1 MKVALITGAS
11 SGIGLVT
18 TVELARAGFVVLATM
33 RDVSRRGRLDDAL
46 RAAGQNAEIRELD
59 VTRHEMVPALI
70 DGVMAKHGRIDVLV
84 NNAGFAM
91 AGFAEDVSVAELRE
105 QFETNFF
112 GHVALTKAVLPVM
125 RAQQSGH
132 IIMISSI
139 SGRSAPAVLSSYAAS
154 KFALE
159 GWSESLRIECAPL
172 GIKVSLV
179 EPGAFATDIWE
190 RNRKIGEAAQSE
202 ASPHRERVVRIKE
215 RIDRGLRMGD
225 PVIVAR
231 LITRIAQDANP
242 RLRYLVGQ
250 DAHVQYWL
258 KAALPW
264 KLYERVVRKYLGI

>member
-112 GHVALTKAVLPVM
+112 GHVALTKGVLPVM
-125 RAQQSGH
+125 RAQQ
-132 IIMISSI
+132 
-139 SGRSAPAVLSSYAAS
+139 
-154 KFALE
+154 
-159 GWSESLRIECAPL
+159 
-172 GIKVSLV
+172 
-179 EPGAFATDIWE
+179 
-190 RNRKIGEAAQSE
+190 
-202 ASPHRERVVRIKE
+202 
-215 RIDRGLRMGD
+215 
-225 PVIVAR
+225 
-231 LITRIAQDANP
+231 
-242 RLRYLVGQ
+242 
-250 DAHVQYWL
+250 
-258 KAALPW
+258 
-264 KLYERVVRKYLGI
+264 

>member
-18 TVELARAGFVVLATM
+18 TVELARAGYAVVATM
-33 RDVSRRGRLDDAL
+33 RDVSRRGKLDDAL
-46 RAAGQNAEIRELD
+46 RAAGQGADVRELD
-59 VTRHEMVPALI
+59 VTRLDMMPALI
-70 DGVMAKHGRIDVLV
+70 DGVAATHGRIDVLV

-125 RAQQSGH
+125 RTQQSGH

-172 GIKVSLV
+172 SVKVSLV

-190 RNRKIGEAAQSE
+190 RNRKIGEVAQSE
-202 ASPHRERVVRIKE
+202 ASPNRALKN
-215 RIDRGLRMGD
+215 GS
-225 PVIVAR
+225 
-231 LITRIAQDANP
+231 IAD
-242 RLRYLVGQ
+242 
-250 DAHVQYWL
+250 
-258 KAALPW
+258 
-264 KLYERVVRKYLGI
+264 